1 MSPMKSVGKRARHLD
16 VVPSSGYLEKNLVT
30 SQRKYVTN
38 TLRESIIFG
47 ELKPGTQLKQDDIAE
62 KFGCSPAPV
71 REALRDLES
80 EGLVEHF
87 HNRGVFVTNISNDEI
102 VQMLLPVRLVLEK
115 YALRDSA
122 HKFTSGV
129 VDNLNEQLEI
139 MRIGAK
145 RNDIRMVNEA
155 DVKFHVITMEVAST
169 NQTLQLWK
177 SVLSRIRLEFYRIGP
192 SPSLADQVIEHE
204 KLLKAILDGNPKVLD
219 KVLEDHIIGSVLS
232 RLNKKVDK

>member
-204 KLLKAILDGNPKVLD
+204 KLLKAILDGNPKILD

-232 RLNKKVDK
+232 RLNKK

>member
-1 MSPMKSVGKRARHLD
+1 MKSVGKRARHLD

-102 VQMLLPVRLVLEK
+102 VQVLLPVRLVLEK

>member
-1 MSPMKSVGKRARHLD
+1 MAKPGSRGFMNQAGFPHQ
-16 VVPSSGYLEKNLVT
+16 NFVT
-30 SQRKYVTN
+30 SQRKHVTN

-87 HNRGVFVTNISNDEI
+87 HNRGVFVTNISNQEI
-102 VQMLLPVRLVLEK
+102 VEVLLPIRLVLEK
-115 YALRDSA
+115 YALRNA
-122 HKFTSGV
+122 AEKFTPGI
-129 VDNLNEQLEI
+129 VDNLNEQIEI

-145 RNDIRMVNEA
+145 KEDIRIVTEA
-155 DVKFHVITMEVAST
+155 DVKFHVITMEVASS

-192 SPSLADQVIEHE
+192 SPSLVEQAKEHK
-204 KLLKAILDGNPKVLD
+204 KLLEAILQNDTKILD
-219 KVLEDHIIGSVLS
+219 QALEEHIIASVLN
-232 RLNKKVDK
+232 RLS

>member
-1 MSPMKSVGKRARHLD
+1 MTNRVNRQGVMP
-16 VVPSSGYLEKNLVT
+16 PSAGYLEKNLVT

-38 TLRESIIFG
+38 TLREAIIFG
-47 ELKPGTQLKQDDIAE
+47 ELKPGTQLKQDDLAE

-87 HNRGVFVTNISNDEI
+87 HNRGVFVTNISNEEI
-102 VQMLLPVRLVLEK
+102 VEVLLPVRLVLEK
-115 YALRDSA
+115 YALHNSA
-122 HKFTSGV
+122 HKFTHGV
-129 VDNLNEQLEI
+129 IDNLNEQLEL
-139 MRIGAK
+139 MRAGAK
-145 RNDIRMVNEA
+145 QNDIRMVNEA

-192 SPSLADQVIEHE
+192 SPSLADQVVEHE
-204 KLLKAILDGNPKVLD
+204 KLLDAILRGNQKTLD
-219 KVLEDHIIGSVLS
+219 KVLEEHIIGSVLS
-232 RLNKKVDK
+232 RLNKK

>member
-1 MSPMKSVGKRARHLD
+1 LS
-16 VVPSSGYLEKNLVT
+16 
-30 SQRKYVTN
+30 
-38 TLRESIIFG
+38 LRESIIFG

-87 HNRGVFVTNISNDEI
+87 HNRGVFVTNISNQEI
-102 VQMLLPVRLVLEK
+102 VEVLLPIRLVLEK
-115 YALRDSA
+115 YALRNA
-122 HKFTSGV
+122 AEKFTPGI
-129 VDNLNEQLEI
+129 VDNLNEQIEI

-145 RNDIRMVNEA
+145 KEDIRIVTEA
-155 DVKFHVITMEVAST
+155 DVKFHVITMEVASS

-192 SPSLADQVIEHE
+192 SPSLVEQAKEHK
-204 KLLKAILDGNPKVLD
+204 KLLDAILQNDAKILD
-219 KVLEDHIIGSVLS
+219 KALEEHIIASVLN
-232 RLNKKVDK
+232 RLS

>member
-1 MSPMKSVGKRARHLD
+1 MKSVGKRARHLG

-47 ELKPGTQLKQDDIAE
+47 ELKPGTQLKQDDLAE

-102 VQMLLPVRLVLEK
+102 VQVLLPVRLVLEK

-204 KLLKAILDGNPKVLD
+204 KLLKAILDGNPKILD
-219 KVLEDHIIGSVLS
+219 NVLEDHIIGSVLS
-232 RLNKKVDK
+232 RLKKK

>member
-1 MSPMKSVGKRARHLD
+1 MKSVGKRARHLD

-102 VQMLLPVRLVLEK
+102 VQVLLPVRLVLEK

-219 KVLEDHIIGSVLS
+219 EVLEDHIIGSVLS
-232 RLNKKVDK
+232 RLNKK

>member
-1 MSPMKSVGKRARHLD
+1 MKSVGKRARHLD

-102 VQMLLPVRLVLEK
+102 VQVLLPVRLVLEK

-204 KLLKAILDGNPKVLD
+204 KLLKAILDGNPKILD

-232 RLNKKVDK
+232 RLNKK

>member
-1 MSPMKSVGKRARHLD
+1 MKSVGKRTRHLD

-87 HNRGVFVTNISNDEI
+87 HNRGVFVTNISNEEI
-102 VQMLLPVRLVLEK
+102 VQVLLPVRLVLEK

-129 VDNLNEQLEI
+129 IDNLNEQLEM
-139 MRIGAK
+139 MRIGAE

-204 KLLKAILDGNPKVLD
+204 KLLDAILNGTPKTLD

-232 RLNKKVDK
+232 RLNKK